1 MTDMMGEAEEA
12 LPKWGDDLQQR
23 SKSADLDAVPND
35 SFMTDV
41 RNTLHSN
48 YVLGDPRL
56 DYLCFYDK
64 LIKRLYAI
72 VRFRNNA
79 SGPPGHAHGG
89 AISAVID
96 DSFGMLVYCSGRRA
110 VTGTLTVYFRKP
122 LPLMKYVQLEGN
134 IVGIVGKKVNV
145 ESRIID
151 PVNGIVFAEGSAVFI
166 QTKASSALKSD
177 QRAKL

>member
-1 MTDMMGEAEEA
+1 
-12 LPKWGDDLQQR
+12 
-23 SKSADLDAVPND
+23 
-35 SFMTDV
+35 
-41 RNTLHSN
+41 
-48 YVLGDPRL
+48 
-56 DYLCFYDK
+56 
-64 LIKRLYAI
+64 
-72 VRFRNNA
+72 
-79 SGPPGHAHGG
+79 
-89 AISAVID
+89 
-96 DSFGMLVYCSGRRA
+96 